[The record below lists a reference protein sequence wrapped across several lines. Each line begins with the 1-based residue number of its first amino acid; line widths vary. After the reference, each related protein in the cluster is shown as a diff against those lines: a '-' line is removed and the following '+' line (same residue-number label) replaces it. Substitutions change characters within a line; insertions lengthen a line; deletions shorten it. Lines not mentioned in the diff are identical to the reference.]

1 MLRHR
6 LGYVNRTALN
16 GKEQSMASQNMASRN
31 IASQNMATPN
41 TTVAS
46 HGRMSMEPSP
56 AKLEEARCAPM
67 SHQNSGSHGHEM
79 YPQQF
84 VRLIGCH
91 DASLEA
97 LRKRASENLH

>member
-1 MLRHR
+1 MP
-6 LGYVNRTALN
+6 T
-16 GKEQSMASQNMASRN
+16 S
-31 IASQNMATPN
+31 N
-41 TTVAS
+41 TTVATR
-46 HGRMSMEPSP
+46 GRTPAEPLP
-56 AKLEEARCAPM
+56 AKLDDARCPPM

-97 LRKRASENLH
+97 LRKRESEKLH